1 MGRAAVGAAA
11 AATHEESHQ
20 IREIKRSETIPGIS
34 VRALRLLILFLAL
47 FSALGLSSYFFVS
60 GLLFLLPLKSSLLG
74 PNLSGTN
81 LREQGSL
88 HSPQMGS

>member
-1 MGRAAVGAAA
+1 MVYGHSVFIAV
-11 AATHEESHQ
+11 
-20 IREIKRSETIPGIS
+20 
-34 VRALRLLILFLAL
+34 FLAL
-47 FSALGLSSYFFVS
+47 FIVASYFFVS

-81 LREQGSL
+81 LSAQGSL

>member
-1 MGRAAVGAAA
+1 MFCTG
-11 AATHEESHQ
+11 T
-20 IREIKRSETIPGIS
+20 RS
-34 VRALRLLILFLAL
+34 LLLGFLAL
-47 FSALGLSSYFFVS
+47 STVSSYFFVS

-81 LREQGSL
+81 LRAQGSR